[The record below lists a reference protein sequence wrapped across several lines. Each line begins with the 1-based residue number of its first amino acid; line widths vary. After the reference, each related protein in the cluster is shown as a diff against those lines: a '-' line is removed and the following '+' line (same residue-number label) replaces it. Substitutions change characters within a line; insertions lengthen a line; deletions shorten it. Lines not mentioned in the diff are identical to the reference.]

1 MILYAVTMVDIRDG
15 RSATSN
21 CRCVGI
27 FKEFEEAEGHLMDNM
42 ADVAEGGTNK
52 YAVIEELK
60 ANQFYPMCVVK
71 QWYIYDHNPTIANDG
86 VYWRTEEPEWA
97 KGIINWGIG

>member
-1 MILYAVTMVDIRDG
+1 MILYAVTMVDIRNG
-15 RSATSN
+15 RAPTSN

-27 FKEFEEAEGHLMDNM
+27 FTDFDKAEEYLMDNM

-52 YAVIEELK
+52 YAVIEEVYT
-60 ANQFYPMCVVK
+60 NQFYPMCVVK
-71 QWYIYDHNPTIANDG
+71 QWYIYDHTPAIANDG

-97 KGIINWGIG
+97 RGIVNWGIG

>member
-27 FKEFEEAEGHLMDNM
+27 FTEFEKAEEHLMDNI

-60 ANQFYPMCVVK
+60 SNQFYPMCVVK
-71 QWYIYDHNPTIANDG
+71 QWYVYDPKPALDNDG
-86 VYWRTEEPEWA
+86 LYWRCEEPEWA
-97 KGIINWGIG
+97 QGIINWGVG